1 MRLRPLAGFT
11 LVELLI
17 SLSIFAVIT
26 GAVLANFRV
35 GTQGDELRISAQIVA
50 SAIRRSQTAA
60 LGGQLAPLCSGGID
74 DKKNCPHGDADCG
87 GGGSCVNVIPR
98 GYGIRFDTE
107 GAAHRRMTTFID
119 GNGNRLFD
127 EGEQLHSE
135 SVSSGPSVIIDG
147 VAPAAGGALDIVFV
161 PPKPTAYLNGLT
173 ADAIATII
181 MRHTHTNA
189 TRNVTVNRITGQ
201 VSAD

>member
-26 GAVLANFRV
+26 GVVLANFRV
-35 GTQGDELRISAQIVA
+35 GAQGDELRISAQIVA

-60 LGGQLAPLCSGGID
+60 LGGQLAPVCSGGID
-74 DKKNCPHGDADCG
+74 DKKICLHGDADCT
-87 GGGSCVNVIPR
+87 GGSCINVIPR
-98 GYGIRFDTE
+98 GYGIRFDTD
-107 GAAHRRMTTFID
+107 GIANRRMTVFID
-119 GNGNRLFD
+119 GNGNHLFD
-127 EGEQLHSE
+127 AGEQVNSE
-135 SVSSGPSVIIDG
+135 SVSSGPSVVIDG
-147 VAPAAGGALDIVFV
+147 VTPSAGNALDLVFV
-161 PPKPTAYLNGLT
+161 PPKPTAYLNGLIT
-173 ADAIATII
+173 DSIATII

-189 TRNVTVNRITGQ
+189 TRNVTVNRVTGQ